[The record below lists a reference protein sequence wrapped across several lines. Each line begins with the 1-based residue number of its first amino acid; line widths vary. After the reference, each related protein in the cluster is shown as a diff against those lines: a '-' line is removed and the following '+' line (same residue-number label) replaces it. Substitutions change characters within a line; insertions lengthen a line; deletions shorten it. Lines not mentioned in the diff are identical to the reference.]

1 MDSRSQRNN
10 LQEKEAEVKKDS
22 GTGWTKGKILAL
34 VIPIC
39 LVVIA
44 AAVTLAV
51 VLGGGGGGEDKAG
64 VSETTGEEEMIE
76 TYEEIAQEAETAMD
90 EMEDLESVEA
100 ASDPEV
106 YEQELEEALTVY
118 NQLLADLEEAASIA
132 VEVCEDYEEL
142 YAYIYEYYDYLYELS
157 EQAVGEI
164 EYLLSLVPT
173 MQEIEQV
180 EALVDRLEQLPA
192 AGQYGEMSAQLGQ
205 AVQEALSNLEST
217 AAPDSMSSYGSGV
230 DALAQQLDALAQQ
243 MGQALASGDNAAFS
257 SLADQMNAAI
267 ASAQQQFSS
276 TVSSLVSGYT
286 SLLSQLE
293 ASIELLIP

>member
-1 MDSRSQRNN
+1 
-10 LQEKEAEVKKDS
+10 VKKKGS
-22 GTGWTKGKILAL
+22 GTGWTKGKMLAL
-34 VIPIC
+34 IIPIC

-44 AAVTLAV
+44 AAVTLII
-51 VLGGGGGGEDKAG
+51 VLGDGGAGEKKAG
-64 VSETTGEEEMIE
+64 ADETVSEEEMIE
-76 TYEEIAQEAETAMD
+76 TYEEIKQEAGTAMD

-118 NQLLADLEEAASIA
+118 NQLLADLEEAANAA
-132 VEVCEDYEEL
+132 VEVSEDYVEL
-142 YAYIYEYYDYLYELS
+142 YSYIYEYYDYLFDLT

-180 EALVDRLEQLPA
+180 KNLVDRLEQLPA
-192 AGQYGEMSAQLGQ
+192 AGQNGELSAQLGQ
-205 AVQEALSNLEST
+205 AVQEALADLEST
-217 AAPDSMSSYGSGV
+217 AAPDSMSSYGSGM
-230 DALAQQLDALAQQ
+230 DALAQQLDSLAQ
-243 MGQALASGDNAAFS
+243 ATASGDNADFA
-257 SLADQMNAAI
+257 SLADQINAAI
-267 ASAQQQFSS
+267 ASAQQQFSA

-293 ASIELLIP
+293 ASISSAMP

>member
-1 MDSRSQRNN
+1 M
-10 LQEKEAEVKKDS
+10 EKES

-39 LVVIA
+39 LVAVA

-51 VLGGGGGGEDKAG
+51 VIGGGGAGEDKASAG
-64 VSETTGEEEMIE
+64 ERAGEEEMIE
-76 TYEEIAQEAETAMD
+76 TYEEIKQGAETAMD
-90 EMEDLESVEA
+90 EMEDLESAAA

-118 NQLLADLEEAASIA
+118 NQLLADLSEAANA
-132 VEVCEDYEEL
+132 VVEVSEDYAEL

-180 EALVDRLEQLPA
+180 KSLVDRLEQLPA
-192 AGQYGEMSAQLGQ
+192 AGQYGELSTQLGQ
-205 AVQEALSNLEST
+205 AAQDALSDLEGT
-217 AAPDSMSSYGSGV
+217 AAPDSLSSYGSGV
-230 DALAQQLDALAQQ
+230 DALAQQLDAVAQQ
-243 MGQALASGDNAAFS
+243 MSQALASGDTASFS
-257 SLADQMNAAI
+257 SLADEMNAAI

-276 TVSSLVSGYT
+276 TVSSLLSGYT
-286 SLLSQLE
+286 SLLAQLE
-293 ASIELLIP
+293 ASISAAMP